1 MGMLLRRYHK
11 TENPTVEETTN
22 TEENPTVE
30 ETTNTEENPTVEETT
45 DSKGLVQN
53 VRKNSRSNSDNNE

>member
-22 TEENPTVE
+22 TE
-30 ETTNTEENPTVEETT
+30 NPTVEETT
-45 DSKGLVQN
+45 DSKGLVKN

>member
-22 TEENPTVE
+22 G
-30 ETTNTEENPTVEETT
+30 
-45 DSKGLVQN
+45 KGVVKN
-53 VRKNSRSNSDNNE
+53 VRKNSRSNSDDNE

>member
-11 TENPTVEETTN
+11 TENPTVEEITN

-30 ETTNTEENPTVEETT
+30 ETTNG
-45 DSKGLVQN
+45 KGLVKN

>member
-30 ETTNTEENPTVEETT
+30 ETTNG
-45 DSKGLVQN
+45 KGLVKN
-53 VRKNSRSNSDNNE
+53 VRKNYRSNSDDNE

>member
-30 ETTNTEENPTVEETT
+30 ETTNG
-45 DSKGLVQN
+45 KGLVKDAG
-53 VRKNSRSNSDNNE
+53 KNSESDSEDNE

>member
-1 MGMLLRRYHK
+1 MLLRRYHK

-30 ETTNTEENPTVEETT
+30 ETT
-45 DSKGLVQN
+45 DSKGLVKN

>member
-22 TEENPTVE
+22 LEENPTVE
-30 ETTNTEENPTVEETT
+30 ETTNG
-45 DSKGLVQN
+45 KGLVKN
-53 VRKNSRSNSDNNE
+53 ARKNSKSNSDDNE

>member
-22 TEENPTVE
+22 VEENPTVE
-30 ETTNTEENPTVEETT
+30 ETTNGE
-45 DSKGLVQN
+45 GLVN
-53 VRKNSRSNSDNNE
+53 NARKNSKSDSDDNE

>member
-11 TENPTVEETTN
+11 TENPTVEESTN

-30 ETTNTEENPTVEETT
+30 EST